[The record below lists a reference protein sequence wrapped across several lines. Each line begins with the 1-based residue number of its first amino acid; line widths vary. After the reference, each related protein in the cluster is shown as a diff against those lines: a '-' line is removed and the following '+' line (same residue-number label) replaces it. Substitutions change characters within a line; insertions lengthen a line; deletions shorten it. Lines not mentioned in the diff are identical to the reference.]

1 METVEADCMQTAV
14 GDAIV
19 DEEEV
24 AVAMAISNAT
34 EVGREERGAMAIGD
48 ALFEQPAEAGAT
60 AMPIGDSSEMPISGA
75 TVIQMNS
82 ASEMPFDGATMMPSS
97 GATPVLIDGATAM
110 PVDAGMELPS
120 NSATAMPITGATA
133 MAADGATAMPVDGGM
148 ELPSSSATATPITSA
163 TAMPADGA
171 TAMPV
176 DGGMELPSNS
186 ATATPTTGATAMTA
200 ADATA
205 MPVDS
210 GMELPSNSATETPT
224 TGATAMPADGAT
236 AMPVDGGMELLS
248 NSATATP
255 TTGAMA
261 RPADGAMAM
270 MFTIAMDCEPSTPDV
285 DLCKV
290 CGQHHLLDENHEYN
304 YKDEVDDELT
314 CHICLQPLI
323 SPLDTPCGHTY
334 CQECLTNFLVES
346 DFCPVDRVPILLQ
359 NCRKSSVLVNKL
371 LDKLTVL
378 CPFKEHCSETM
389 PRGELQGHLLSR
401 CKGASHYGLSAE
413 RKRRS
418 QEGECT
424 DSTSELALATLPGDG
439 PASSAMA
446 LLSDEHGLVNPA
458 YEPGMEDNSQSGST
472 TSLTA
477 RSNSKKIRN
486 FDRSSVRSRS
496 FRRLNRAFS
505 VLRRTKSG
513 TAVVHDNTEERDNLR
528 NANVPQEVFAL
539 PQLHHLIPDG
549 EVTTV
554 KITRSD
560 PCEPLAISIVGGN
573 ETPLV
578 RILIQDIY
586 REGVIAR
593 DGRLLPGD
601 MILKVNGIDITNV
614 PHCYA
619 LAALKRPCML
629 LRLTVLREQRHRYR
643 AHHHHHHH
651 HVPQPGEL
659 LYPGSGGSVRDD
671 SLHVVLLKG
680 APDEQLGIKLVRRPD
695 EHGVFIF
702 HLLEGG
708 LAARDGRL
716 RIDDRVLAINGH
728 DLRYGAPEHA
738 ALLIQASV
746 ERVHFIVSRQ
756 THVPAPDI
764 LQEAPWNMEG
774 PPPYSAVDAE
784 QSLEDSCQKPGCYE
798 KTVTLVKESNESL
811 GMTVAGGMNSRGWDL
826 PVYVTN
832 IDPNG
837 VVAREGSICKGDI
850 LLNVNGVE
858 LTGVTRGEA
867 VANLKN
873 ISSPV
878 VLRVL
883 EMRPP
888 DMSSVDCMSPA
899 VSSPSS
905 PGDIKTPLPSDDY
918 APIWVSWLQLP
929 RHLYSCK
936 DIVLRR
942 STSGSLGFS
951 IVGGQEEL
959 NCNQSFFIRS
969 IVEGTPAYNDG
980 RIRCGDILLEVN
992 GKSTWGMTHTALVRL
1007 LKELRGRIT
1016 LTIVSWPGS
1025 LL

>member
-1 METVEADCMQTAV
+1 MADL
-14 GDAIV
+14 
-19 DEEEV
+19 EEEG
-24 AVAMAISNAT
+24 AVAMLDC
-34 EVGREERGAMAIGD
+34 GA
-48 ALFEQPAEAGAT
+48 AGGIPT
-60 AMPIGDSSEMPISGA
+60 APP
-75 TVIQMNS
+75 
-82 ASEMPFDGATMMPSS
+82 P
-97 GATPVLIDGATAM
+97 
-110 PVDAGMELPS
+110 
-120 NSATAMPITGATA
+120 
-133 MAADGATAMPVDGGM
+133 
-148 ELPSSSATATPITSA
+148 
-163 TAMPADGA
+163 
-171 TAMPV
+171 
-176 DGGMELPSNS
+176 
-186 ATATPTTGATAMTA
+186 
-200 ADATA
+200 
-205 MPVDS
+205 
-210 GMELPSNSATETPT
+210 
-224 TGATAMPADGAT
+224 
-236 AMPVDGGMELLS
+236 
-248 NSATATP
+248 
-255 TTGAMA
+255 
-261 RPADGAMAM
+261 
-270 MFTIAMDCEPSTPDV
+270 
-285 DLCKV
+285 DLCHV
-290 CGQHHLLDENHEYN
+290 CGQRHLQEENHEYT
-304 YKDEVDDELT
+304 YKEEVDDDLM

-323 SPLDTPCGHTY
+323 RPLDTPCGHTY
-334 CQECLTNFLVES
+334 CQECLTNFLLES
-346 DFCPVDRVPILLQ
+346 DFCPVDRTPLMLQ
-359 NCRKSSVLVNKL
+359 TCRKSSLLVHKL
-371 LDKLTVL
+371 LDKLMVS
-378 CPFKEHCSETM
+378 CPFTEHCAEVM
-389 PRGELQGHLLSR
+389 PRGEVEGHIKSR

-418 QEGECT
+418 QEGDCT
-424 DSTSELALATLPGDG
+424 DSTSELTVAALPGEG
-439 PASSAMA
+439 CPSSAIA
-446 LLSDEHGLVNPA
+446 LLSDEPGLVNPA
-458 YEPGMEDNSQSGST
+458 YEPSVEDNSQSGST
-472 TSLTA
+472 TSLAA
-477 RSNSKKIRN
+477 RSSRKSEYRN

-513 TAVVHDNTEERDNLR
+513 TVVANETTEERDNLR
-528 NANVPQEVFAL
+528 NANIPPEVFAL

-549 EVTTV
+549 EITSI
-554 KITRSD
+554 KITRAD

-601 MILKVNGIDITNV
+601 MILKVNGIDISNV

-619 LAALKRPCML
+619 VAALKQPCTL

-643 AHHHHHHH
+643 SHHHSPSEGFPTHTATI
-651 HVPQPGEL
+651 
-659 LYPGSGGSVRDD
+659 RDD
-671 SLHVVLLKG
+671 SLHVVLVKR

-738 ALLIQASV
+738 ALLIQAS
-746 ERVHFIVSRQ
+746 EDRVHFIVSRQ
-756 THVPAPDI
+756 THIPTPDI

-774 PPPYSAVDAE
+774 PPPYSPVDIE
-784 QSLEDSCQKPGCYE
+784 QSLLDACQKPACYE
-798 KTVTLVKESNESL
+798 KTVTLLKEPHDSL
-811 GMTVAGGMNSRGWDL
+811 GMTVAGGMSSRGWDL

-832 IDPNG
+832 VDLSG
-837 VVAREGSICKGDI
+837 VVGQEGSIRKGDI
-850 LLNVNGVE
+850 LINVNGVD
-858 LTGVTRGEA
+858 LTGVTRSEA

-873 ISSPV
+873 TSSPV
-878 VLRVL
+878 VLQVL
-883 EMRPP
+883 EMRLPNEN
-888 DMSSVDCMSPA
+888 SLDCMPPLHSPCA
-899 VSSPSS
+899 LMPSP
-905 PGDIKTPLPSDDY
+905 PGDIKLPLPNDEY
-918 APIWVSWLQLP
+918 LPLWVSWLQLP
-929 RHLYSCK
+929 RHLSCCK

-951 IVGGQEEL
+951 IVGGHEEI

>member
-1 METVEADCMQTAV
+1 METVEADYMQTGV
-14 GDAIV
+14 DDVV
-19 DEEEV
+19 DEEEAAITV
-24 AVAMAISNAT
+24 AISNTT
-34 EVGREERGAMAIGD
+34 EARREERGAMAIGD
-48 ALFEQPAEAGAT
+48 AVIEETSAKL
-60 AMPIGDSSEMPISGA
+60 MPNGDSAEMPISGA
-75 TVIQMNS
+75 TVAQIL
-82 ASEMPFDGATMMPSS
+82 FDGATMMPSS
-97 GATPVLIDGATAM
+97 GATQILTDG
-110 PVDAGMELPS
+110 E
-120 NSATAMPITGATA
+120 
-133 MAADGATAMPVDGGM
+133 
-148 ELPSSSATATPITSA
+148 
-163 TAMPADGA
+163 
-171 TAMPV
+171 
-176 DGGMELPSNS
+176 
-186 ATATPTTGATAMTA
+186 
-200 ADATA
+200 
-205 MPVDS
+205 
-210 GMELPSNSATETPT
+210 
-224 TGATAMPADGAT
+224 
-236 AMPVDGGMELLS
+236 MELLS

-255 TTGAMA
+255 TIADIDIPAGSATAMPVDGEMEFPRSNATATPAIAAAAMPAGGATAMPVDGEMELPSNSTTATPTFAATTMPAGGASAMPVDEEMEFLSNIATATPTTGAT
-261 RPADGAMAM
+261 AM
-270 MFTIAMDCEPSTPDV
+270 MFSIGMDCEPSTPDV

-290 CGQHHLLDENHEYN
+290 CGQRHLLDENHEYN
-304 YKDEVDDELT
+304 YKEEVDDELT

-334 CQECLTNFLVES
+334 CQECLTSFLVES

-359 NCRKSSVLVNKL
+359 NCRKSNVLVHKL
-371 LDKLTVL
+371 LDKLTVS
-378 CPFKEHCSETM
+378 CPFSEHCSETM
-389 PRGELQGHLLSR
+389 SRGELQGHILRR

-424 DSTSELALATLPGDG
+424 DSTSELALATLSGDG

-446 LLSDEHGLVNPA
+446 LLSDEPGLVNPA

-472 TSLTA
+472 TSLTT

-513 TAVVHDNTEERDNLR
+513 TAVVHDNTEESDNLR
-528 NANVPQEVFAL
+528 NATVPQEVFAL

-560 PCEPLAISIVGGN
+560 PCEPLAITIVGGN

-651 HVPQPGEL
+651 HHHQVPQPGEL
-659 LYPGSGGSVRDD
+659 LYPGSGGNVRDD

-680 APDEQLGIKLVRRPD
+680 SPDEQLGIKLVRRPD

-774 PPPYSAVDAE
+774 PPPYSAVDVE
-784 QSLEDSCQKPGCYE
+784 QSLVDSCQKPGCYE
-798 KTVTLVKESNESL
+798 KTVTLVKEMNESL

-826 PVYVTN
+826 PVYITN

-837 VVAREGSICKGDI
+837 VVSREGSICKGDI
-850 LLNVNGVE
+850 LLNVNGVD

-873 ISSPV
+873 TTSPV

-883 EMRPP
+883 EMTPP
-888 DMSSVDCMSPA
+888 DMSSVDCMPPA

-905 PGDIKTPLPSDDY
+905 PGDVKMPPPSEDY
-918 APIWVSWLQLP
+918 SPIWVSWLQLP

-992 GKSTWGMTHTALVRL
+992 AKSTWGMTHTALVRL